1 MVHKLLEKYRQ
12 NICLETTLLQI
23 VIFKGF
29 HFLLDI
35 LGLHTSPIYI
45 IHNKANDHLVSMRR
59 SIT

>member
-1 MVHKLLEKYRQ
+1 MVHKLLEKCRQ

-35 LGLHTSPIYI
+35 LGLHTSLIYI
-45 IHNKANDHLVSMRR
+45 KQMIILFP
-59 SIT
+59 